1 MPFIIYVSFLLIS
14 LGNISNPVIG
24 WNEITILIHF
34 HFVPQ
39 IDILEDPV
47 IKNVIVLQTVLQE
60 VRHRSAPVYK
70 RIRDVIQN
78 PEKHFYSFTNEHHR

>member
-1 MPFIIYVSFLLIS
+1 MLAFYVLTKQIFQVLFLDRIKQQFS
-14 LGNISNPVIG
+14 IN
-24 WNEITILIHF
+24 F

-60 VRHRSAPVYK
+60 VRNRSAPVYK

>member
-1 MPFIIYVSFLLIS
+1 MM
-14 LGNISNPVIG
+14 
-24 WNEITILIHF
+24 HF
-34 HFVPQ
+34 HFVLQ

-60 VRHRSAPVYK
+60 VRNRSAPVYK
-70 RIRDVIQN
+70 RIRDVIGN

>member
-1 MPFIIYVSFLLIS
+1 MLAYISFLHI
-14 LGNISNPVIG
+14 NQTNTSNPVIG
-24 WNEITILIHF
+24 QKKSTILMHF

-60 VRHRSAPVYK
+60 VRNRSAPVYK
-70 RIRDVIQN
+70 RIRDVIGN